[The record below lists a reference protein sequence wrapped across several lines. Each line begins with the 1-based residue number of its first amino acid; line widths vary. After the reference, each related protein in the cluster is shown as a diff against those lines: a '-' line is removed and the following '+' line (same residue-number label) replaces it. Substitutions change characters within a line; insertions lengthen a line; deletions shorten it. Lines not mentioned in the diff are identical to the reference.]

1 MAAPKIIYYCSN
13 CGANSAK
20 WVGKCPTCDEWNTYF
35 EEVVHKEKKTK
46 VWSKDASKTSAQAQ
60 KFSELES
67 GVAKRVSTG
76 DFELDRVLGGGVVP
90 GSLILLGG
98 EPGIGKSTLLLQFA
112 VNLGEGVL
120 YISGEESED
129 QLKLRADRIEPE
141 SDECLVL
148 TETSL
153 EKIISECNRL
163 KTKYLII
170 DSIQTVHSPLL
181 DSAPGSV
188 SQIRECAAE
197 FLRLSKETGI
207 CVFLIGHITKEGAIA
222 GPKILEH
229 MVDTVLN
236 FEGDRHHVHRIL
248 RVNKNRF
255 GPASE
260 LGIYR
265 MNAKGLEP
273 VLNPS
278 EVLITQRDSELSGIS
293 ITASIEGMRPLLIE
307 SQALVSPAVYSSPQR
322 TATGFDVRRLNMILA
337 VLEKRCGF
345 RLGTQD
351 VFVNIAGG
359 IRIEDPG
366 MDLGVVASILSSY
379 ENKSLPVKAVF
390 AGEVGLSGEVRA
402 VQRIEQRIL
411 EAEKLGFNEIYVS
424 KYNKNL
430 KGSDFKIR
438 VHQVGKVDEMFTML
452 FG

>member
-1 MAAPKIIYYCSN
+1 MAAPKVMYFCSN

-20 WVGKCPTCDEWNTYF
+20 WVGKCPSCNEWNTYS
-35 EEVVHKEKKTK
+35 EEIVHKEKKTK
-46 VWSKDASKTSAQAQ
+46 VWSNDSSRTAAKAQR
-60 KFSELES
+60 FSELDSKTE
-67 GVAKRVSTG
+67 KRKKTG
-76 DFELDRVLGGGVVP
+76 DSELDRVLGGGVVS

-112 VNLGEGVL
+112 IGLGEDVL
-120 YISGEESED
+120 YISGEESEE
-129 QLKLRADRIEPE
+129 QLKMRADRIGPE
-141 SDECLVL
+141 SDECRVL

-153 EKIISECNRL
+153 DKIISECNRL
-163 KTKYLII
+163 KAKYLII

-197 FLRLSKETGI
+197 FLRLSKETGVS
-207 CVFLIGHITKEGAIA
+207 VFLIGHITKEGAIA

-229 MVDTVLN
+229 MVDTVLS
-236 FEGDRHHVHRIL
+236 FEGDRHYVHRIL
-248 RVNKNRF
+248 RVSKNRF

-260 LGIYR
+260 LGIYK
-265 MNAKGLEP
+265 MNSKGLEP

-278 EVLITQRDSELSGIS
+278 EVLITQRDQELSGIS
-293 ITASIEGMRPLLIE
+293 ITGSIEGMRPLLIE
-307 SQALVSPAVYSSPQR
+307 TQALVSTAVYSSPQR
-322 TATGFDVRRLNMILA
+322 TATGFDVRRLNMLLA

-366 MDLGVVASILSSY
+366 MDLGIVASILSSY
-379 ENKSLPVKAVF
+379 ENRSLPPKAVF

-411 EAEKLGFNEIYVS
+411 EAEKLGFTEIYLS

-430 KGSDFKIR
+430 DVSKFKIK
-438 VHQVGKVDEMFTML
+438 VHLVGKIDEMFSML